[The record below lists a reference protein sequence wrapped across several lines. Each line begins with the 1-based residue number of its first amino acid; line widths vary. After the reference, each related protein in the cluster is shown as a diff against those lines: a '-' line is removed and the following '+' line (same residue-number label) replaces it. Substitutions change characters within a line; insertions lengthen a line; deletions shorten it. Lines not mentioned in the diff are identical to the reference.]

1 MRKPQPTKAIATVRI
16 SPHIRRNVYFL
27 KRLAKCRS
35 AERCQH
41 LLAQAG
47 PEQLLCL
54 VECCLNLLHGRLPI
68 QKRHLQRLSAHAPVI
83 RALSKVRSE
92 RQAQKHLLQTGAGV
106 PALLPVI
113 ASALLP
119 IILET
124 VLKS

>member
-1 MRKPQPTKAIATVRI
+1 
-16 SPHIRRNVYFL
+16 
-27 KRLAKCRS
+27 
-35 AERCQH
+35 
-41 LLAQAG
+41 
-47 PEQLLCL
+47 
-54 VECCLNLLHGRLPI
+54 
-68 QKRHLQRLSAHAPVI
+68 
-83 RALSKVRSE
+83 VRSE